1 MTNVVAN
8 KDPIPP
14 GEGGNDTGYVQFPG
28 TAMIGE
34 TTGWMC
40 FTWFL
45 VWVCIF
51 KGVGL
56 TGRVVYWTMGLP
68 IVVTIILVG
77 RSLSLDNASEG
88 VKYFWA
94 TWRGSELANGRLWQ
108 TACGQVF
115 FSTGVGFGYFT
126 SYASYNRKHSNAVV
140 DAIAIVS
147 SNVAFEN
154 IAAFAVYGVVGFTG
168 KRRSLDGNCGSFDFL
183 KPLVP
188 PHRADTI
195 KQRCS
200 QDLTYLMLAASPS
213 ASRPCQ
219 QLSNKCLAPT
229 SGLSLSSS
237 RL

>member
-1 MTNVVAN
+1 
-8 KDPIPP
+8 
-14 GEGGNDTGYVQFPG
+14 
-28 TAMIGE
+28 
-34 TTGWMC
+34 
-40 FTWFL
+40 
-45 VWVCIF
+45 VWICIF
-51 KGVGL
+51 RGVGL

-77 RSLSLDNASEG
+77 RSLSLDNAGEG

-94 TWRGSELANGRLWQ
+94 TWRGSELANGKVWQ

-168 KRRSLDGNCGSFDFL
+168 KRTLAGIATSSIFQSRWYHCTELTISKRDVS
-183 KPLVP
+183 
-188 PHRADTI
+188 RA
-195 KQRCS
+195 RCS
-200 QDLTYLMLAASPS
+200 
-213 ASRPCQ
+213 
-219 QLSNKCLAPT
+219 
-229 SGLSLSSS
+229 
-237 RL
+237 

>member
-1 MTNVVAN
+1 MGYFRRSFSSPLPWSGDAADYFMSNVVAN

-34 TTGWMC
+34 TAGWMI

-45 VWVCIF
+45 VWICIF
-51 KGVGL
+51 RGVGL

-68 IVVTIILVG
+68 IVVTIVLVG
-77 RSLSLDNASEG
+77 RSLSLDNAGEG

-94 TWRGSELANGRLWQ
+94 TWRGSELANGKVWQ

-126 SYASYNRKHSNAVV
+126 SYASYNRKNSNAVV

-168 KRRSLDGNCGSFDFL
+168 KKRPLDGIANSL
-183 KPLVP
+183 ISQSRWYPRIEL
-188 PHRADTI
+188 TI
-195 KQRCS
+195 YK
-200 QDLTYLMLAASPS
+200 
-213 ASRPCQ
+213 
-219 QLSNKCLAPT
+219 
-229 SGLSLSSS
+229 
-237 RL
+237 